1 MRARK
6 PSLAARSI
14 ISALAVLALF
24 VAACSLG
31 RGSVA
36 APTPAA
42 TNPGAA
48 RFQQSACPFPLESG
62 FHDGENVRCGALVVP
77 EDRTNPTGTRISVAA
92 AIFKTPAAD
101 PAPDPIVFLQ
111 GGPGGR
117 LIEDFAPL
125 IMRRTLDLARQFGNH
140 DVILID
146 QRGTGYSRPSLQCD
160 EVVRL
165 EFLTDRNISVQQAVD
180 EQNKALAA
188 CHDRLT
194 KAGVNLA
201 AYTTASDASDVQ
213 DLIATLGYKQVD
225 LYSVSYGTRLALEI
239 MRAYPAGIRSVVLD
253 STVPAQSHLLTSI
266 PADMRRVFGT
276 LFAGCAADAACN
288 AKYPG
293 LESTFYALVT
303 RLNGQPVT
311 FKTTDLNTNK
321 AYTVVFKG
329 DDLVNLLF
337 QGFYAAQLIP
347 LLPAMIDQANR
358 GDFNHLVS
366 LFYGALVFD
375 TSVSWGVYF
384 SVECAE
390 DVSYATADAV
400 DAAAQALPEAIR
412 DGQRVS
418 LEGEIPACKAWNVGR
433 APASEGQPVAS
444 DIPTLILEGEYD
456 PVTPPANGDLA
467 ARTLSHSYHYLF
479 PATGHAVLLFNPS
492 DCPTTIALAF
502 WKNPAVKPDGACIAA
517 MSEPRFQ

>member
-6 PSLAARSI
+6 LSLATRSML
-14 ISALAVLALF
+14 AVLAVLALF

-36 APTPAA
+36 VPTPTA
-42 TNPGAA
+42 TAPGAA
-48 RFQQSACPFPLESG
+48 RFQQSTCPFPLESG
-62 FHDGENVRCGALVVP
+62 FHDGGNVRCGALLVP
-77 EDRTNPTGTRISVAA
+77 EDRTNPTGARISVAA
-92 AIFKTPAAD
+92 AIFKTPAAN
-101 PAPDPIVFLQ
+101 PAPDPIIFLQ

-125 IMRRTLDLARQFGNH
+125 IMRHTLDLAGQFGNH

-194 KAGVNLA
+194 GAGVNLA
-201 AYTTASDASDVQ
+201 AYTTASDAGDVH
-213 DLIATLGYKQVD
+213 DLIAALGYKQVD
-225 LYSVSYGTRLALEI
+225 LYGVSYGTRLALEI
-239 MRAYPAGIRSVVLD
+239 MRAYPAGVRSVVLD

-321 AYTVVFKG
+321 TYTVVFKG

-366 LFYGALVFD
+366 LLYGGLVFD

-400 DAAAQALPEAIR
+400 DAAAQTLPAAIR
-412 DGQRVS
+412 DGQRIS
-418 LEGEIPACKAWNVGR
+418 LEGEIPACTAWNVGR

-444 DIPTLILEGEYD
+444 DIPALILEGEYD

-467 ARTLSHSYHYLF
+467 AQTLSHSYHYLF

-492 DCPTTIALAF
+492 DCPTTVALAF

-517 MSEPRFQ
+517 MGEPRFQ